1 MAAKHTLHVA
11 LTEPLARY
19 VAEQVASGEYATA
32 SEVVRT
38 GLRLL
43 IEQDLA
49 KAHGH
54 RDRAPEP
61 GQEGAQCAREE
72 PSISLGVAP
81 GERR

>member
-19 VAEQVASGEYATA
+19 VAEQVVSGEYATA

-43 IEQDLA
+43 IERNLA
-49 KAHGH
+49 RANGHHG
-54 RDRAPEP
+54 RAPERK
-61 GQEGAQCAREE
+61 QEDPRCRKGKSSA
-72 PSISLGVAP
+72 PVDVAP
-81 GERR
+81 GGRR